1 MLYIRYPLVQID
13 YLNIA
18 IVSLKVYE
26 MSLCHLGKPAN
37 VDTIY
42 RMVNHIFEPWYIIQM
57 KSSAANYS
65 FRVNA
70 SLGHAGAV
78 KEDIKYVFH

>member
-1 MLYIRYPLVQID
+1 M
-13 YLNIA
+13 
-18 IVSLKVYE
+18 KC
-26 MSLCHLGKPAN
+26 LCIIWAKPAN

-78 KEDIKYVFH
+78 KEDIKYVLPLKNGLLDSNPIVIKLKLKSG

>member
-1 MLYIRYPLVQID
+1 M
-13 YLNIA
+13 
-18 IVSLKVYE
+18 KC
-26 MSLCHLGKPAN
+26 LCIIWAKPAN

-78 KEDIKYVFH
+78 KEDIKYVLPLKNGLLDSNPIVVKLKLKSG

>member
-1 MLYIRYPLVQID
+1 M
-13 YLNIA
+13 
-18 IVSLKVYE
+18 KC
-26 MSLCHLGKPAN
+26 LCIIWAKPAN

-70 SLGHAGAV
+70 SLGHADAV
-78 KEDIKYVFH
+78 KEDIKYVLPLKNGLLDSNPIVVKLKLKSG